1 MFFLIK
7 VDNKMHTHYKRL
19 TFMAMVVMTTVLT
32 MITMFAPLLVNQT
45 SSSAFAITAN
55 RDAPVKVLA

>member
-1 MFFLIK
+1 
-7 VDNKMHTHYKRL
+7 MHTHYKRL

-45 SSSAFAITAN
+45 SSSAFAITATEMHQSMY
-55 RDAPVKVLA
+55 KLEEEMGLLH